1 MGKTKTEFKSDDE
14 NNINVCQKMLSVGY
28 YF

>member
-1 MGKTKTEFKSDDE
+1 MGKTKTEFESDDE

>member
-1 MGKTKTEFKSDDE
+1 MGKTKAEFESDDE